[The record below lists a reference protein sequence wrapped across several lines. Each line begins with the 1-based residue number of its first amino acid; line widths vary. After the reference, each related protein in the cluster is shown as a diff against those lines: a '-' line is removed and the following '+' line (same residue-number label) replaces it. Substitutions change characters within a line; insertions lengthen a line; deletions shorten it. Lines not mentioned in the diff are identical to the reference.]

1 MVSCDDD
8 ALKLIAFYYP
18 SQYFSG
24 FSDLFY
30 LLFQITMMRPVVCA
44 LKVKYQQPL
53 NCVLEVEM
61 FVVVWAV
68 DRLDPVRATNATND
82 RRV

>member
-1 MVSCDDD
+1 
-8 ALKLIAFYYP
+8 
-18 SQYFSG
+18 
-24 FSDLFY
+24 
-30 LLFQITMMRPVVCA
+30 MMRPVVCA

-68 DRLDPVRATNATND
+68 DRLDPVRAANATND